1 MLKRRT
7 FYSLL
12 FLLITFGFL
21 VLLAWCKPEWLYLNA
36 KSNSQVQVSE
46 RQENYFAI
54 KQVAIEG
61 DNPFVSQIKIKNTLM
76 HYVKDNF
83 FDINLEKT
91 IDSLN
96 TLPGIKA
103 VSIRRVWPDKLLV
116 SLESEKAFAKSINN
130 NWLIN
135 PNGELFETDIPI
147 KQQLPVFIAPSGGL
161 PQVVD
166 FYREISPKLKSV
178 TLIITKLQLL
188 ATGDWE
194 VFVSPLGDQYLK
206 DPRPFIIQLGHR
218 SMRSRANNFIKI
230 YKSGNFLET
239 KKGKIGPKIVNMQ
252 YQNGFSVQW
261 YG

>member
-36 KSNSQVQVSE
+36 STSTQVSDE
-46 RQENYFAI
+46 PENYFAI

-61 DNPFVSQIKIKNTLM
+61 DTPFVSQIKIKNTLM